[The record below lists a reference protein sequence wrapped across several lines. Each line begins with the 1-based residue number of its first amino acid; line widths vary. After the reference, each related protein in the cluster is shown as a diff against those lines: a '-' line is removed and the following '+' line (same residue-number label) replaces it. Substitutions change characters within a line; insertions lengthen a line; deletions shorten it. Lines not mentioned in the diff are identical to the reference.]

1 MVCDSSTSKAK
12 KYKTIVD
19 KSFQSR
25 EDVQHTYW
33 HGENQV
39 EMESI

>member
-1 MVCDSSTSKAK
+1 LRMVCDSSTSKAK

-25 EDVQHTYW
+25 EDV
-33 HGENQV
+33 
-39 EMESI
+39 